1 MQVQVWYKIFIMSV
15 YLSCR
20 LILLNGRTFSTT
32 IRYLRGR
39 STTNDLQSTMTK
51 RLLKSVGTYGIE
63 DASELDNSLVDIANS
78 KDRLDTFPLTLSLSR
93 HCLRLE
99 LL

>member
-1 MQVQVWYKIFIMSV
+1 
-15 YLSCR
+15 
-20 LILLNGRTFSTT
+20 
-32 IRYLRGR
+32 
-39 STTNDLQSTMTK
+39 MTK

-99 LL
+99 LF